1 MCLQCDCDSQ
11 FNSQVLSFQHSWRV
25 EQTDNAMT
33 QSAQWVMDAPRDST
47 STQGTLSKWLNAQPV
62 KPNCLLGCLKMSH
75 QGKIIPI
82 QCFYERDFRIPS
94 DQERQ
99 FSLMKKLLEP
109 LGSEFVVMQLGIFN
123 CPKCLK
129 RPAHTLQPVQFWERL
144 QSILIHFPTIFRA
157 FYAIIT
163 IFFFSFWRLECML
176 WSWLDWRAAIRA
188 TCLYLAGL
196 MYSRSLIW
204 LRCTNTGN
212 CRLLTIDTPYD
223 GIEEDAKIRVH

>member
-1 MCLQCDCDSQ
+1 
-11 FNSQVLSFQHSWRV
+11 
-25 EQTDNAMT
+25 
-33 QSAQWVMDAPRDST
+33 
-47 STQGTLSKWLNAQPV
+47 
-62 KPNCLLGCLKMSH
+62 MSH

-109 LGSEFVVMQLGIFN
+109 LGSEFVLMQLGIFN

-129 RPAHTLQPVQFWERL
+129 RPAHTSQPVHFWERL
-144 QSILIHFPTIFRA
+144 HSTPINFPTIFRA
-157 FYAIIT
+157 IYAIIT
-163 IFFFSFWRLECML
+163 IFFLLQFLTLLECML

-196 MYSRSLIW
+196 MCSRSLIW
-204 LRCTNTGN
+204 LCCTNTRN

-223 GIEEDAKIRVH
+223 GIDEDAKIRVH